1 MEKIQATH
9 DKFHGVINMVAQG
22 TCKRGYIKS
31 SFTWRLGGVILGTW
45 LLVMIVCDLVDLQL
59 WIAMMFCVRPC
70 VR

>member
-31 SFTWRLGGVILGTW
+31 SF
-45 LLVMIVCDLVDLQL
+45 
-59 WIAMMFCVRPC
+59 A
-70 VR
+70 